1 MPRYLRLNHKYL
13 SGYKRNAAASKI
25 QRLFRKRRSY
35 YKPKLA
41 KRVRNLEKN
50 VEYKRVVSADFVSLV
65 GVPATQIGTG
75 VGFPI
80 IARGDKQGQR
90 EGSRVTLK
98 KVRISCKL
106 TATTV
111 TGPANKCRVILYKLS
126 QRITT
131 QNDMENIL
139 WGLTPIAQ
147 TTNCLL
153 HPYRKNGDVK
163 YQILYDK
170 IHSMG
175 QQLNTVD
182 TPSKYFE
189 IHHKCDTVLKWDQ
202 DDPNTDTVP
211 PQMNAYVLCFQA
223 ESAPAG
229 DEMIANWN
237 IASTYADS

>member
-1 MPRYLRLNHKYL
+1 MPAGFLRKYNGGRRYR
-13 SGYKRNAAASKI
+13 AASKL
-25 QRLFRKRRSY
+25 QKFFRKYKGRS
-35 YKPKLA
+35 
-41 KRVRNLEKN
+41 KRKSLNNRVKQLEKN
-50 VEYKRVVSADFVSLV
+50 VEYKRVVTADFLSLV
-65 GVPATQIGTG
+65 GVSATQNGTG

-80 IARGDKQGQR
+80 IARGDKHGQR
-90 EGSRVTLK
+90 EGSSVTLK

-106 TATTV
+106 TTTSI

-126 QRITT
+126 QRISTI
-131 QNDMENIL
+131 NDMENIL

-170 IHSMG
+170 IHSCG

-182 TPSKYFE
+182 APAKYFE

-211 PQMNAYVLCFQA
+211 PQMNAFVLCFQA
-223 ESAPAG
+223 MSAPAG
-229 DEMIANWN
+229 DEMVANWN
-237 IASTYADS
+237 IASTYTDS